1 MIQVCPNCGG
11 LYGAENGD
19 TFSGRA
25 CQCGVSVGMR
35 QNTGPSAAELWVALK
50 EQCCVHPATAKRCV
64 MVNELDFRAALAT
77 KGIK

>member
-25 CQCGVSVGMR
+25 CQCGVSVEIR

-50 EQCCVHPATAKRCV
+50 EQC
-64 MVNELDFRAALAT
+64 
-77 KGIK
+77 